1 GLGATVTITYDRL
14 NHATIYTKGSGA
26 TYPTSDLV
34 NATFVVSRIDQ
45 SNGIGGNY
53 SYTYAYSG
61 AKQDAAGRGFL
72 GFSQIKVTDLQNNIV
87 RTTNYRT
94 DYPYVG
100 VISSQTSTRSG
111 TTLSSVANTF
121 ASTSLG
127 GTRYFVFLQQ
137 SVSSGT
143 DLDGTSAWP
152 TITTNFAYDTY
163 GNPLTETVS
172 RSDGSSSTTT
182 NTFTND
188 SINWILGQLMT
199 KSVQSIVGS
208 SNLTRHFSFGHDS
221 TSGLLNQVV
230 LEPSNP
236 TYKLQID
243 YTLDAFGH

>member
-1 GLGATVTITYDRL
+1 
-14 NHATIYTKGSGA
+14 
-26 TYPTSDLV
+26 
-34 NATFVVSRIDQ
+34 
-45 SNGIGGNY
+45 
-53 SYTYAYSG
+53 
-61 AKQDAAGRGFL
+61 
-72 GFSQIKVTDLQNNIV
+72 
-87 RTTNYRT
+87 
-94 DYPYVG
+94 
-100 VISSQTSTRSG
+100 
-111 TTLSSVANTF
+111 
-121 ASTSLG
+121 G

-188 SINWILGQLMT
+188 STNWILGQLMT

-243 YTLDAFGH
+243 YTLDAFGHATTTALSGSGITSRSSSVGYDTLGEFATSTTNALSQGDSTG